1 MKEALLSL
9 GPSDIRALSV
19 AIETGRLSPPYLP
32 SSIERFVKGDKAVDV
47 AVAIQGMEASGMSQA
62 AIARA
67 LDLVA
72 TGISSRPL
80 LEDLVDLVTTGP
92 ELGGVANRDTSAVV
106 QELFRR
112 SKRSVLVAGYA
123 IHQGQRVFHTLA
135 DQMVEYPDL
144 KVQMF
149 LDIQRRPGDTSA
161 ASEIVRE
168 FYDRFRTTQWPCG
181 HPFPEIFYDPRSLAL
196 KAKERAAIHAK
207 CVIVDNLEVFVSS
220 ANFTEAAQ
228 QKNIE
233 VGLRLRSAVIAE
245 RIERFFQSLAEHGRV
260 VRLV

>member
-9 GPSDIRALSV
+9 APSDIRALSV
-19 AIETGRLSPPYLP
+19 AIETGRLGSPYLA
-32 SSIERFVKGDKAVDV
+32 SSVERFIKGQKAADV
-47 AVAIQGMEASGMSQA
+47 AAAIQNLEASGMSKTA
-62 AIARA
+62 VARA
-67 LDLVA
+67 LDLIA
-72 TGISSRPL
+72 SGISSRPP

-112 SKRSVLVAGYA
+112 SERSVLVAGYA

-135 DQMVEYPDL
+135 DRMVERPSL

-161 ASEIVRE
+161 ACEIVRE
-168 FYDRFRTTQWPCG
+168 FHHRFHTTQWPSKR
-181 HPFPEIFYDPRSLAL
+181 PLPEIFYNPRSLELDASM
-196 KAKERAAIHAK
+196 RAAIHAK
-207 CVIVDNLEVFVSS
+207 CVVVDGLEVFVSS

-233 VGLRLRSAVIAE
+233 VGLRLKSRIIAE

-260 VRLV
+260 VHLV